1 VDHHFLLI
9 LPPNK
14 SFFKYKLHMG
24 NLSNRIN
31 ALAESA
37 TIAMAT
43 KAREFK
49 SRGINVISLSLGE
62 PDFKTPKHIQEAAKQ
77 AIDAGLYFS
86 YPPVPGYPELRKGI
100 VEKLQKEN
108 GIECTENNVI
118 VSGGAKHSISNVFL
132 TILNP
137 GDEVIIYAPYWVSY
151 VDMVKLADGVP
162 VIIEGGIDQDFKA
175 SASQLEAAITDKT
188 KAIIYSSPCNPSG
201 AVFSKEEL
209 QGIAEVVLRHENIMV
224 IADEIYEYINFSGE
238 HVSIAAFPGMFERTI
253 TVNGFSKGYAMTGW
267 RVGYICAPEWLAKGV
282 NKLQGQTTSGI
293 CSIAQR
299 AAIAAISGDTEPT
312 KEMAKAYKRRRQ
324 LVLDLLSEIPGVKS
338 NKPGGAFYVF
348 PDISSYFGKSNGEIT
363 VNNSGD
369 LALYLLSNAHVS
381 VVGGGAFGSPNC
393 IRISYAASDENLK
406 AALAKIKE
414 ALAQL
419 N

>member
-1 VDHHFLLI
+1 M
-9 LPPNK
+9 
-14 SFFKYKLHMG
+14 S
-24 NLSNRIN
+24 NLSNRVN

-37 TIAMAT
+37 TIAMAQ

-77 AIDAGLYFS
+77 AIDEGLYFS

-100 VEKLQKEN
+100 AEKLQKEN
-108 GIECTENNVI
+108 GLTCTENNII

-132 TILNP
+132 ATLNP
-137 GDEVIIYAPYWVSY
+137 GDEVVIYAPYWVSY
-151 VDMVKLADGVP
+151 VDMVVLAGGVP
-162 VIIEGGIDQDFKA
+162 VIIEGGIEQDFKA
-175 SASQLEAAITDKT
+175 SAAQLEAAITDKT
-188 KAIIYSSPCNPSG
+188 KSIIYSSPCNPSG

-209 QGIAEVVLRHENIMV
+209 QGIADVVLKHDNIMV

-238 HVSIAAFPGMFERTI
+238 HVSIGAFPGMSERTI

-267 RVGYICAPEWLAKGV
+267 RVGYICAPEWLVKGI

-299 AAIAAISGDTEPT
+299 AAIGAINGDMEST
-312 KEMAKAYKRRRQ
+312 KEMAAAYKRRRR
-324 LVLDLLSEIPGVKS
+324 LVLDLLSEIPGIKS
-338 NKPGGAFYVF
+338 NEPEGAFYVF
-348 PDISSYFGKSNGEIT
+348 PDVSSYFGKSNGDATI
-363 VNNSGD
+363 NDSGD
-369 LALYLLSNAHVS
+369 LALYLLANAHVS

-406 AALAKIKE
+406 AALAQIKE
-414 ALAQL
+414 ALAKL

>member
-1 VDHHFLLI
+1 M
-9 LPPNK
+9 N
-14 SFFKYKLHMG
+14 

-31 ALAESA
+31 ALAPSA
-37 TIAMAT
+37 TIAMAQ

-77 AIDAGLYFS
+77 AIDEGLYFS

-100 VEKLQKEN
+100 AEKLQKEN
-108 GIECTENNVI
+108 GIECTDANI
-118 VSGGAKHSISNVFL
+118 LVSGGAKHSISNVFL
-132 TILNP
+132 ALLNP

-151 VDMVKLADGVP
+151 IDMVKLADGVP
-162 VIIEGGIDQDFKA
+162 VVIEGGIDQNFKA
-175 SASQLEAAITDKT
+175 SASQLEEAITDKT

-201 AVFSKEEL
+201 AVFNRDEL
-209 QGIAEVVLRHENIMV
+209 KAIADVVQKHEHIMV

-238 HVSIAAFPGMFERTI
+238 HVSIGAFPGMFERTV

-267 RVGYICAPEWLAKGV
+267 RVGYICAPEWLVKAV

-299 AAIAAISGDTEPT
+299 AAIAAVSGDQGPT
-312 KEMAKAYKRRRQ
+312 KDMADAYKRRRQ

-338 NKPGGAFYVF
+338 NEPEGAFYVF
-348 PDISSYFGKSNGEIT
+348 PDMSYFFGKSDGETT
-363 VNNSGD
+363 VNDAND
-369 LALYLLSNAHVS
+369 LALYILGKAHVS
-381 VVGGGAFGSPNC
+381 TVSGAAFGSPNC
-393 IRISYAASDENLK
+393 IRISYAASDEDLK
-406 AALAKIKE
+406 VALGKIKE
-414 ALAQL
+414 TLAKL
-419 N
+419 K

>member
-1 VDHHFLLI
+1 M
-9 LPPNK
+9 N
-14 SFFKYKLHMG
+14 
-24 NLSNRIN
+24 NLSNRLN

-37 TIAMAT
+37 TIAMAQ

-62 PDFKTPKHIQEAAKQ
+62 PDFKTPKHVQEAAKQ
-77 AIDAGLYFS
+77 AIDEGLYFS

-100 VEKLQKEN
+100 AEKLQKEN
-108 GIECTENNVI
+108 GIECTENNII

-132 TILNP
+132 SILNP

-151 VDMVKLADGVP
+151 VDMVKLAEGVP
-162 VIIEGGIDQDFKA
+162 VIIEGTIEQDFKA
-175 SASQLEAAITDKT
+175 SAAQLEAAITDKT

-201 AVFSKEEL
+201 AVFSKEALKE
-209 QGIAEVVLRHENIMV
+209 IADVILKHENIMV
-224 IADEIYEYINFSGE
+224 IADEIYEYINFTGE
-238 HVSIAAFPGMFERTI
+238 HASIAAIPGMAERTI

-299 AAIAAISGDTEPT
+299 SAIAAITGDQQPT
-312 KEMAKAYKRRRQ
+312 KDMAAAYKRRRQ
-324 LVLDLLSEIPGVKS
+324 LVLDLLSEISGIKANEPE
-338 NKPGGAFYVF
+338 GAFYVF
-348 PDISSYFGKSNGEIT
+348 PDVSSYFGKSNGDTTINT
-363 VNNSGD
+363 SDD
-369 LALYLLSNAHVS
+369 LALYILAEAHVS
-381 VVGGGAFGSPNC
+381 VVGGTAFGSPNC

-406 AALAKIKE
+406 AALAKIKD
-414 ALAQL
+414 ALAKL
-419 N
+419 K

>member
-1 VDHHFLLI
+1 M
-9 LPPNK
+9 
-14 SFFKYKLHMG
+14 S
-24 NLSNRIN
+24 NLSNRLN

-37 TIAMAT
+37 TIAMAQ

-62 PDFKTPKHIQEAAKQ
+62 PDFKTPKHIQEAAKK
-77 AIDAGLYFS
+77 AIDEGLYFS

-100 VEKLQKEN
+100 AEKLQKEN
-108 GIECTENNVI
+108 GITCTENNIV

-151 VDMVKLADGVP
+151 VDMVKLAEGVP
-162 VIIEGGIDQDFKA
+162 VIIEGTIEQNFKA
-175 SASQLEAAITDKT
+175 SAAQLEKAITKKT

-201 AVFSKEEL
+201 AVFSKDEL
-209 QGIAEVVLRHENIMV
+209 KAIADVVLKHKDIMV
-224 IADEIYEYINFSGE
+224 IADEIYEYINFSGK
-238 HVSIAAFPGMFERTI
+238 HASIAAFPGMGEQTI

-299 AAIAAISGDTEPT
+299 AAIAAITGDTQPT
-312 KEMAKAYKRRRQ
+312 KDMADAYKRRRK
-324 LVLDLLSEIPGVKS
+324 LVLDALAKIPNVKS
-338 NKPGGAFYVF
+338 NEPDGAFYVF
-348 PDISSYFGKSNGEIT
+348 PDVSYFYGKSDGETT
-363 VNNSGD
+363 VQNSD
-369 LALYLLSNAHVS
+369 DVALYLLSKAHVS
-381 VVGGGAFGSPNC
+381 VVGGEAFGSPNC
-393 IRISYAASDENLK
+393 IRISYAASDEDLK
-406 AALAKIKE
+406 QALIQIKD

-419 N
+419 K